1 MRVRWSGIVMLLG
14 CLPGFAR
21 ADSILPSRSDIDTWL
36 GKLGANNSFDPAK
49 GIDWGIMPG
58 PFYTPELG
66 LGIGTAVVGM
76 YRPDPTDH
84 VSQNSTLS
92 LSGYFTS
99 TGALGL
105 TFQNYSFFADDQWRF
120 FADGSLANTPTYYWG
135 QGFSAAKH
143 NHNRQKYTS
152 QAFTLRP
159 SVQYRI
165 APATYIGVGWSVASE
180 HAADIHRKSRGT
192 LENEAQGTSVMSSG
206 ASVNI
211 TYDTRDFV
219 PNPHQGQL
227 INLRYTSYSSAL
239 GSDSRFDEYET
250 RYSLYH
256 PVNDK
261 TVVAWEV
268 DGHFTQGHVPWN
280 MLPELGNGQRMRGYY
295 EGRYRDRDVVST
307 QVEYRRKLDWRNGI
321 VGWLGTGTMSPSMHQ
336 LGQSTWLPSVGV
348 GYRFEF
354 KPGMNVRL
362 DYGVGRSSSG
372 FYFQVGEAF

>member
-1 MRVRWSGIVMLLG
+1 MGFRWPGIVVLLS
-14 CLPGFAR
+14 CLPGLSQ
-21 ADSILPSRSDIDTWL
+21 ADSVLPSRARIDTWL
-36 GKLGANNSFDPAK
+36 GKLGANNAFDPDK
-49 GIDWGIMPG
+49 GIDWGVMPG

-76 YRPDPTDH
+76 YRPDATDH
-84 VSQNSTLS
+84 VSQNSTVS
-92 LSGYFTS
+92 LSGYVTS

-120 FADGSLANTPTYYWG
+120 FADGALANTPTYYWG
-135 QGFSAAKH
+135 QGFRAAKH
-143 NHNRQKYTS
+143 NHNRQQYTS
-152 QAFTLRP
+152 RAFSLKP
-159 SVQYRI
+159 SLQYRI
-165 APATYIGVGWSVASE
+165 APATYLGAGWSVASE

-192 LENEAQGTSVMSSG
+192 LENAPQGVSVFSSG
-206 ASVNI
+206 ASVNL

-219 PNPHQGQL
+219 PNPQHGQL
-227 INLRYTSYSSAL
+227 INLRYTLYSPAL
-239 GSDSRFDEYET
+239 GGDSRFNEYET

-256 PVNDK
+256 PLSAKSVL
-261 TVVAWEV
+261 AWEV
-268 DGHFTQGHVPWN
+268 DGHFTQGNVPWN
-280 MLPELGNGQRMRGYY
+280 MLPELGSSQRMRGYY
-295 EGRYRDRDVVST
+295 EGRYRDRNVAST
-307 QVEYRRKLDWRNGI
+307 QVEYRRKLAWRHGI
-321 VGWLGTGTMSPSMHQ
+321 VGWLGAGTMSPSVHQ